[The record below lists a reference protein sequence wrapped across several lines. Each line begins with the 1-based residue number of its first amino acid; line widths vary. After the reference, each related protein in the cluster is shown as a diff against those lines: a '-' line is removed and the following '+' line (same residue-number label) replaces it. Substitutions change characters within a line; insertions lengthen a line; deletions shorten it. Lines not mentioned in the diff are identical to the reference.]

1 MLKRLAS
8 AARPSP
14 LDMSIDWEILPSLVD
29 VLARAKLRTRPEPVW
44 SETLPSSFDAA
55 AAQSE
60 DPAFY
65 EPLPGMAIREVTEP
79 EIFRL
84 FFGR

>member
-1 MLKRLAS
+1 MLKSLAT

-29 VLARAKLRTRPEPVW
+29 VLTRSKSRARPEPVW
-44 SETLPSSFDAA
+44 SDTLPSSFDASQPEGA
-55 AAQSE
+55 T
-60 DPAFY
+60 FH
-65 EPLPGMAIREVTEP
+65 EPLPGLAIREVTEP